1 MTEVKR
7 NTFIITGIGILGI
20 ILTIYFFKESDK
32 TLPNYATVIGTI
44 CSLIGLAIAYVNIVA
59 LKKASIL
66 MTSEIKNTLQKVNQL
81 NSVSEIS
88 KAIKTNQEIQQY
100 LRSNKI
106 ELAHLRTLD
115 LKYMLLHFNSD
126 PNLAELTVSDTY
138 KRLVIEFGIDL
149 NSINDNLINPKR
161 KVDFFKIVNNLEEL
175 STFLTQFETK
185 LKTIKI

>member
-7 NTFIITGIGILGI
+7 NTLILTGVGILGI
-20 ILTIYFFKESDK
+20 ILTIFLFKESDK

-44 CSLIGLAIAYVNIVA
+44 CSLVGLAIAYVNIIA
-59 LKKASIL
+59 LKDASIL
-66 MTSEIKNTLQKVNQL
+66 MTTEIKNTLQKFNQL

-100 LRSNKI
+100 IRSGKI

-126 PNLAELTVSDTY
+126 PILTELTVSETY
-138 KRLVIEFGIDL
+138 KQLVIEFAMDL
-149 NSINDNLINPKR
+149 YSINDNLLNPKR
-161 KVDFFKIVNNLEEL
+161 KVDLFKIVNNLEEL

-185 LKTIKI
+185 LKSIKI